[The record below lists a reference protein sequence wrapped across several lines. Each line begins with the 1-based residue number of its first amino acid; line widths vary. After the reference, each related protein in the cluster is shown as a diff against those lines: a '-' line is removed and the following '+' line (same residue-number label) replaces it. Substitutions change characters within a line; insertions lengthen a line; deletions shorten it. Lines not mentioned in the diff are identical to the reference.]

1 MPPAVVLVTGV
12 SRHLGGRLA
21 ALLADDPSIER
32 VIGVDTVPP
41 PRELTLGRTEFVRAD
56 IRNPLIAKVIATAA
70 VDTVVHLNITALPRA
85 AGGRASMKEMNVIG
99 TMQLLAAC
107 QKSASV
113 RQLVVK
119 SSTAVY
125 GSSSRDPA
133 LFTEEMEPRSL
144 PRSGY
149 AKDAVEVEGYV
160 RGFARRRPD
169 VSVGVLRLT
178 DVIGPGADSLLLRY
192 LRLPVVPTVLGFD
205 PRVQL
210 LHADDALEVLRLATK
225 SGRPGTVNVGGAGV
239 LLLSQMVRRAG
250 RVPVPVPAPVVRVAG
265 GAVRRVGLLDFSRE
279 QLGFLEFGRVVD
291 TTRLHTE
298 FGYTPRYDTV
308 AAFDDVVRHRGLAM
322 RVQPT
327 VVRRAEGAIL
337 DAVRAAAA
345 ASSSGTPRG

>member
-1 MPPAVVLVTGV
+1 VVLVTGV

-21 ALLADDPSIER
+21 ARLAADPAVER
-32 VIGVDTVPP
+32 IIGVDTVPP
-41 PRELTLGRTEFVRAD
+41 PRDLLASLGRTEFVRAD
-56 IRNPLIAKVIATAA
+56 IRNPLIAKVISTAR
-70 VDTVVHLNITALPRA
+70 VDTVVHLNITALPRG

-113 RQLVVK
+113 RRLVVK

-133 LFTEEMEPRSL
+133 LFTEDTEPKAL
-144 PRSGY
+144 PRSGF

-169 VSVGVLRLT
+169 VSVVVLRFT
-178 DVIGPGADSLLLRY
+178 EVIGPGADSPLLRY

-210 LHADDALEVLRLATK
+210 LHAEDALEVLRLATV
-225 SGRPGTVNVGGAGV
+225 SDRAGTVNVGGSGV

-250 RVPVPVPAPVVRVAG
+250 RVPVPVPAPAVQVAG
-265 GAVRRVGLLDFSRE
+265 RAARRAGLIEFSAE
-279 QLGFLEFGRVVD
+279 QLRFLEFGRVVD
-291 TTRLHTE
+291 TTRLRDD
-298 FGYTPRYDTV
+298 FGYVPRYDTV
-308 AAFDDVVRHRGLAM
+308 QAFDGVVGHRGMPL
-322 RVQPT
+322 RVRPA
-327 VVRRAEGAIL
+327 VLRRAERGIL
-337 DAVRAAAA
+337 GAVRATMPTAGSTA
-345 ASSSGTPRG
+345 GGRDG

>member
-1 MPPAVVLVTGV
+1 VVLVTGV
-12 SRHLGGRLA
+12 SRDLGGRLA
-21 ALLADDPSIER
+21 ASLAADTSIER

-41 PRELTLGRTEFVRAD
+41 PRESRVVLGRTEFVRAD
-56 IRNPLIAKVIATAA
+56 IRNPLIAKVIATAK

-99 TMQLLAAC
+99 TLQLLAAC
-107 QKSASV
+107 QKSASLQ
-113 RQLVVK
+113 RLVVK

-133 LFTEEMEPRSL
+133 LFTEETEPKAL

-169 VSVGVLRLT
+169 VSVGVLRFT

-210 LHADDALEVLRLATK
+210 LHADDALEVLRRATLA
-225 SGRPGTVNVGGAGV
+225 GRGGTVNVGGEGV

-250 RVPVPVPAPVVRVAG
+250 RVPIPVPAPAVQVAGLVVRRA
-265 GAVRRVGLLDFSRE
+265 GLLDLSRE
-279 QLGFLEFGRVVD
+279 QLRFLEFGRVVD
-291 TTRLHTE
+291 VTRLRTD

-308 AAFDDVVRHRGLAM
+308 GAFDDVVRGRGLRL
-322 RVQPT
+322 RVQPAA
-327 VVRRAEGAIL
+327 VRRAERGIL
-337 DAVRAAAA
+337 DVLRAAAA
-345 ASSSGTPRG
+345 VGSRGG